1 MSPSGPCA
9 DNTVPTTFSAHDQ
22 FSIDE
27 WFVVALARTVRDRE
41 VVFHGFA
48 SPCAQVAM
56 HVARRT
62 HAPDCLLV
70 EGATYAV
77 NPDPVFIPPTSNDLA
92 LHQGAVY
99 RMTFEEFFD
108 AACRG
113 DVDRMFLSG
122 GQIDGHGNT
131 NVTAIGPDPARPK
144 IKLGGGGGG
153 CNISATIGALTVWT
167 TRHRSGRT
175 LVRDLDVL
183 TDIGHLTPEGNR
195 RELGYPGGGPQW
207 LVTELGVFDYT
218 GGQARLVQ
226 VFPDVSVAQV
236 RDATGFGLQVAG
248 DLRTVPPPS
257 ASELAAVRTVDPLG
271 VRTSEFSVPELGRT
285 FEHGNGQDCAC

>member
-1 MSPSGPCA
+1 M
-9 DNTVPTTFSAHDQ
+9 
-22 FSIDE
+22 
-27 WFVVALARTVRDRE
+27 VALARTVRDRE

-131 NVTAIGPDPARPK
+131 NVTAIGPDPTRPK

-183 TDIGHLTPEGNR
+183 TDIGHRTPEGDR
-195 RELGYPGGGPQW
+195 AELGLPGRR
-207 LVTELGVFDYT
+207 T
-218 GGQARLVQ
+218 A
-226 VFPDVSVAQV
+226 
-236 RDATGFGLQVAG
+236 VAG
-248 DLRTVPPPS
+248 HRAGPVRLPRRARPP
-257 ASELAAVRTVDPLG
+257 ARALARRHARRRRGRHRVRPARRAGSDDSGGLLDAAD
-271 VRTSEFSVPELGRT
+271 RGR
-285 FEHGNGQDCAC
+285 ARRRARRRPARRPAP